1 MEIVKGE
8 RVANE
13 YMEYLVSLSHD
24 LHYSEMDKLSE
35 RFAYFASYRIRGNVL
50 SPSKFTV
57 YRGGRGFGVAIIPID
72 LATFCAKTFM
82 REREN
87 HSDAI
92 DLCDYP
98 DDVFRRID
106 ELFPRLSVIAN

>member
-1 MEIVKGE
+1 
-8 RVANE
+8 
-13 YMEYLVSLSHD
+13 
-24 LHYSEMDKLSE
+24 MDKLTE

-72 LATFCAKTFM
+72 LEKFFAKTFIC
-82 REREN
+82 EREN

-92 DLCDYP
+92 VLFDYP
-98 DDVFRRID
+98 DEVSRRID
-106 ELFPRLSVIAN
+106 ELLPRLSVIAN